1 MAEKIPMLWLR
12 YVQAK
17 KELCA
22 ALGCK
27 DGVLSEFAERLV
39 AEAENGDLLPSSFK
53 PADVK
58 LSDGRL
64 IQVKALAFEDE
75 DDVQV
80 SITHLWGYDFLALL
94 LFNKEGQIAWAGE
107 VPAEVVRR
115 LAWHNQDSWT
125 LSVDKAFRSRDDVKD
140 VSSCLCSLFDLELS
154 PRATQNSGVGSENR
168 ALEATASRD
177 RLLSLTNKKFAFAC
191 MDVLKESSTLGTDI
205 KHLLDSNYCRQS
217 LKHSFAILKD
227 ATGKTPDEIR
237 VLVRDS
243 HGNRRYYESVLM
255 LNGGTYVISNDWYG
269 LGNGG
274 RDNRTPFAQW
284 VRERAGIRTLR

>member
-1 MAEKIPMLWLR
+1 MAEKISMLWLR
-12 YVQAK
+12 YIQAK
-17 KELCA
+17 NELCA
-22 ALGCK
+22 ALGCRE
-27 DGVLSEFAERLV
+27 DILSEFAEHLV

-75 DDVQV
+75 DDIQV

-94 LFNKEGQIAWAGE
+94 LFNKEGRIAWAGE

-115 LAWHNQDSWT
+115 LAWQSQDCWT
-125 LSVDKAFRSRDDVKD
+125 FSAGKAFRSRDDVRD
-140 VSSCLCSLFDLELS
+140 VSSCLCALFDLEL
-154 PRATQNSGVGSENR
+154 PPWTTQNSGVGSENR

-177 RLLSLTNKKFAFAC
+177 HLLSLTNKKFAFAC
-191 MDVLKESSTLGTDI
+191 MDVLKGSSTLETDI
-205 KHLLDSNYCRQS
+205 KHLLDSNFCRQS

-274 RDNRTPFAQW
+274 KDNRTPFAQW
-284 VRERAGIRTLR
+284 VRDRAGLHTLR